1 MSVRSAEAIVQAT
14 PRQRSETVAQNLL
27 HRLAEGLRAAAQ
39 PTDWFWAAAALNS
52 AALRAENQ
60 AVERDIDGTVSTPA
74 RSRNTFNAETTASDG
89 VARSCAGSGQRGAAR
104 RRDI

>member
-27 HRLAEGLRAAAQ
+27 HRLAEGLKRSGTTHRLVLGSGGAQ
-39 PTDWFWAAAALNS
+39 FRRS
-52 AALRAENQ
+52 AENQ

-74 RSRNTFNAETTASDG
+74 RSRNTFNAATTASDG
-89 VARSCAGSGQRGAAR
+89 VARSCAGSGQRSAPR
-104 RRDI
+104 RGDI

>member
-1 MSVRSAEAIVQAT
+1 LVLGSGGAQFRRS
-14 PRQRSETVAQNLL
+14 
-27 HRLAEGLRAAAQ
+27 
-39 PTDWFWAAAALNS
+39 
-52 AALRAENQ
+52 AENQ